1 MNGVNNKKIRKWL
14 RNFFRSHFFF
24 FYPKKY
30 GTFAKNIYLFEVM
43 KTQASSSD
51 FRNGPIVT
59 VTTDREAYPK
69 RWIAALVQ
77 MCMEKKVGERLTK
90 LGVENYVP
98 TQTEIRQ
105 WSDRKKKVERVVIP
119 MVVFVHTDEKTE
131 RSLRM
136 HSFIRK
142 ILTYP
147 GQTNAAV
154 IPDDQI
160 DRLKFMLRQSDSP
173 VEMMEQHL
181 QVGDKVRIVRG
192 ALQGLEGEFY
202 KNVDKS
208 MVAIHIEALGYACV
222 SVSVEDIEKIE

>member
-1 MNGVNNKKIRKWL
+1 
-14 RNFFRSHFFF
+14 
-24 FYPKKY
+24 
-30 GTFAKNIYLFEVM
+30 M
-43 KTQASSSD
+43 KTMPSSTHIGSD
-51 FRNGPIVT
+51 PVVS
-59 VTTDREAYPK
+59 VTTDREAHPE
-69 RWIAALVQ
+69 RWVAALVQ
-77 MCMEKKVGERLTK
+77 MCTEKKVGERLTK

-131 RSLRM
+131 RTLRM

-147 GQTNAAV
+147 GQTAAAV
-154 IPDDQI
+154 IPNDQI

-173 VEMMEQHL
+173 VEMMEQRL
-181 QVGDKVRIVRG
+181 QVGDKVQIVRG
-192 ALQGLEGEFY
+192 ALQGLEGEFF

>member
-1 MNGVNNKKIRKWL
+1 
-14 RNFFRSHFFF
+14 
-24 FYPKKY
+24 
-30 GTFAKNIYLFEVM
+30 M
-43 KTQASSSD
+43 KTNVYSSESELES
-51 FRNGPIVT
+51 IVP
-59 VTTDREAYPK
+59 VTTDREAHPK

-77 MCMEKKVGERLTK
+77 MCTEKKVGERLTK

-131 RSLRM
+131 RTLRM

-147 GQTNAAV
+147 GQTAAAV

-181 QVGDKVRIVRG
+181 KVGDKVHIVRG
-192 ALQGLEGEFY
+192 ALQGLEGELY

-222 SVSVEDIEKIE
+222 SVSVEDVALCHSERSEESRKH

>member
-1 MNGVNNKKIRKWL
+1 
-14 RNFFRSHFFF
+14 
-24 FYPKKY
+24 
-30 GTFAKNIYLFEVM
+30 M
-43 KTQASSSD
+43 KTNVYSSESELES
-51 FRNGPIVT
+51 IVL

-69 RWIAALVQ
+69 RWVAALVQ

-90 LGVENYVP
+90 LGIENYVP

-147 GQTNAAV
+147 GQTAAAV

-160 DRLKFMLRQSDSP
+160 NRLKFMLRQSDSP
-173 VEMMEQHL
+173 VEMMERHL
-181 QVGDKVRIVRG
+181 EVGDKVHIVRG
-192 ALQGLEGEFY
+192 ALQGLEGELC
-202 KNVDKS
+202 KCVPDKS
-208 MVAIHIEALGYACV
+208 MVAIRIEGLGYACV
-222 SVSVEDIEKIE
+222 SVSIEDIEKE

>member
-1 MNGVNNKKIRKWL
+1 
-14 RNFFRSHFFF
+14 
-24 FYPKKY
+24 
-30 GTFAKNIYLFEVM
+30 M
-43 KTQASSSD
+43 KTNVYSSESELES
-51 FRNGPIVT
+51 IVP
-59 VTTDREAYPK
+59 VTTDREAHPK

-77 MCMEKKVGERLTK
+77 MCTEKKVGERLTK

-147 GQTNAAV
+147 GQTAAAV
-154 IPDDQI
+154 IPDNQI

-181 QVGDKVRIVRG
+181 QVGDKVHIVRG
-192 ALQGLEGEFY
+192 ALQGLEGELY

-222 SVSVEDIEKIE
+222 SVSVEDIEKIER

>member
-1 MNGVNNKKIRKWL
+1 
-14 RNFFRSHFFF
+14 
-24 FYPKKY
+24 
-30 GTFAKNIYLFEVM
+30 M
-43 KTQASSSD
+43 KTNVYSSESEMES
-51 FRNGPIVT
+51 IVP
-59 VTTDREAYPK
+59 VTTDREAHPK

-90 LGVENYVP
+90 LGIENYVP

-131 RSLRM
+131 RTLRM

-147 GQTNAAV
+147 GQTAAAV
-154 IPDDQI
+154 IPNDQI

-181 QVGDKVRIVRG
+181 QVGDRVHIVRG
-192 ALQGLEGEFY
+192 ALQGLEGELY

-222 SVSVEDIEKIE
+222 SVSVEDIEKIER

>member
-1 MNGVNNKKIRKWL
+1 MK
-14 RNFFRSHFFF
+14 
-24 FYPKKY
+24 
-30 GTFAKNIYLFEVM
+30 TNIYSLE
-43 KTQASSSD
+43 SSLESVA
-51 FRNGPIVT
+51 N

-69 RWIAALVQ
+69 RWVAALVQ

-90 LGVENYVP
+90 LGIENYVP

-119 MVVFVHTDEKTE
+119 MVVFVHTNEKTE

-147 GQTNAAV
+147 GQTAAAV

-160 DRLKFMLRQSDSP
+160 NRLKFMLRQSDSP
-173 VEMMEQHL
+173 VEMMERHL
-181 QVGDKVRIVRG
+181 EVGDKVHIVRG
-192 ALQGLEGEFY
+192 ALQGLEGELC
-202 KNVDKS
+202 KCVPDKS
-208 MVAIHIEALGYACV
+208 MVAIRIEGLGYACV
-222 SVSVEDIEKIE
+222 SVSIEDIEKE

>member
-1 MNGVNNKKIRKWL
+1 
-14 RNFFRSHFFF
+14 
-24 FYPKKY
+24 
-30 GTFAKNIYLFEVM
+30 M
-43 KTQASSSD
+43 KTNVYSFESGSKS
-51 FRNGPIVT
+51 VVS
-59 VTTDREAYPK
+59 VTTDREAHPK
-69 RWIAALVQ
+69 RWIAVLVQ
-77 MCMEKKVGERLTK
+77 ICTEKKVGERLTK

-147 GQTNAAV
+147 GQTAAAV
-154 IPDDQI
+154 IPHDQI

-181 QVGDKVRIVRG
+181 QVGDKVHIVRG
-192 ALQGLEGEFY
+192 ALRGLEGEFY

-222 SVSVEDIEKIE
+222 SVSVEDIEKIER

>member
-1 MNGVNNKKIRKWL
+1 MK
-14 RNFFRSHFFF
+14 
-24 FYPKKY
+24 
-30 GTFAKNIYLFEVM
+30 TNIYSLE
-43 KTQASSSD
+43 SSLESVA
-51 FRNGPIVT
+51 N

-69 RWIAALVQ
+69 RWVAALVQ

-90 LGVENYVP
+90 LGIENYVP

-147 GQTNAAV
+147 GQTAAAV
-154 IPDDQI
+154 IPNDQI
-160 DRLKFMLRQSDSP
+160 DRLKFMLKQADSP
-173 VEMMEQHL
+173 VELREQHL
-181 QVGDKVRIVRG
+181 QVGDRVRIVRG
-192 ALQGLEGEFY
+192 ALQGLEGELC
-202 KNVDKS
+202 KSVTEKS
-208 MVAIHIEALGYACV
+208 MVAIRIDGLGYACV
-222 SVSVEDIEKIE
+222 SVSVGELERIK

>member
-1 MNGVNNKKIRKWL
+1 
-14 RNFFRSHFFF
+14 
-24 FYPKKY
+24 
-30 GTFAKNIYLFEVM
+30 M
-43 KTQASSSD
+43 KTNVYSSES
-51 FRNGPIVT
+51 GLPSVVP
-59 VTTDREAYPK
+59 VTTDREAHPK
-69 RWIAALVQ
+69 RWVAALVQ
-77 MCMEKKVGERLTK
+77 MCTEKKVGERLTK
-90 LGVENYVP
+90 LGIENYVP

-147 GQTNAAV
+147 GQTTAAV

-173 VEMMEQHL
+173 VEMMEHHL
-181 QVGDKVRIVRG
+181 QVGDKVQIVRG
-192 ALQGLEGEFY
+192 TLQGLEGEFF
-202 KNVDKS
+202 KNGDKS

>member
-1 MNGVNNKKIRKWL
+1 
-14 RNFFRSHFFF
+14 
-24 FYPKKY
+24 
-30 GTFAKNIYLFEVM
+30 M
-43 KTQASSSD
+43 KTNVYSSESEMES
-51 FRNGPIVT
+51 IVP
-59 VTTDREAYPK
+59 VTTDREAHPK

-147 GQTNAAV
+147 GQTTAAV
-154 IPDDQI
+154 IPNDQI
-160 DRLKFMLRQSDSP
+160 DRLKFMLRHSDSP
-173 VEMMEQHL
+173 VEMMEQRL
-181 QVGDKVRIVRG
+181 QVGDKVQIVRG
-192 ALQGLEGEFY
+192 ALQGLEGELY

-222 SVSVEDIEKIE
+222 SVSVEDIEKIER

>member
-1 MNGVNNKKIRKWL
+1 
-14 RNFFRSHFFF
+14 
-24 FYPKKY
+24 
-30 GTFAKNIYLFEVM
+30 M
-43 KTQASSSD
+43 KTNVYSSESEMES
-51 FRNGPIVT
+51 IVP
-59 VTTDREAYPK
+59 VTTDREAHPK

-131 RSLRM
+131 RTLRM
-136 HSFIRK
+136 QSFIRK

-147 GQTNAAV
+147 GQTTAAV
-154 IPDDQI
+154 IPNDQI

-181 QVGDKVRIVRG
+181 QVGDKVHIVRG
-192 ALQGLEGEFY
+192 ALQGLEGELC
-202 KNVDKS
+202 KCVLDKS
-208 MVAIHIEALGYACV
+208 MVAIRIEGLGYACV
-222 SVSVEDIEKIE
+222 SVSVEDVSLCHSEQSEESR

>member
-1 MNGVNNKKIRKWL
+1 
-14 RNFFRSHFFF
+14 
-24 FYPKKY
+24 
-30 GTFAKNIYLFEVM
+30 M
-43 KTQASSSD
+43 KTNVYSSES
-51 FRNGPIVT
+51 GLPSVVP
-59 VTTDREAYPK
+59 VTTDREAHPK
-69 RWIAALVQ
+69 RWVAALVQ
-77 MCMEKKVGERLTK
+77 MCTEKKVGERLTK

-131 RSLRM
+131 RILRM

-147 GQTNAAV
+147 GQTTAAV

-160 DRLKFMLRQSDSP
+160 NRLKFMLRQSDSP
-173 VEMMEQHL
+173 VEMMEQRL
-181 QVGDKVRIVRG
+181 QVGDKVQIVRG
-192 ALQGLEGEFY
+192 ALQGLEGELY

-222 SVSVEDIEKIE
+222 SVSVEDIEKIER

>member
-1 MNGVNNKKIRKWL
+1 
-14 RNFFRSHFFF
+14 
-24 FYPKKY
+24 
-30 GTFAKNIYLFEVM
+30 M
-43 KTQASSSD
+43 KTNVYSSESELES
-51 FRNGPIVT
+51 IVP
-59 VTTDREAYPK
+59 VTTDREAHPK

-90 LGVENYVP
+90 LGIENYVP

-147 GQTNAAV
+147 GQTAAAV

-181 QVGDKVRIVRG
+181 QVGDKVHIVRG
-192 ALQGLEGEFY
+192 ALQGLEGELY

>member
-1 MNGVNNKKIRKWL
+1 MNTNV
-14 RNFFRSHFFF
+14 
-24 FYPKKY
+24 Y
-30 GTFAKNIYLFEVM
+30 
-43 KTQASSSD
+43 SSESELES
-51 FRNGPIVT
+51 IVP
-59 VTTDREAYPK
+59 VTTDREAHPK

-77 MCMEKKVGERLTK
+77 MCTEKKVGERLTK

-119 MVVFVHTDEKTE
+119 MVVFVRTDEKTE

-147 GQTNAAV
+147 GQTAAAV
-154 IPDDQI
+154 IPNDQI

-173 VEMMEQHL
+173 VEMMEQYL
-181 QVGDKVRIVRG
+181 QVGDKVHIVRG
-192 ALQGLEGEFY
+192 ALQGLEGELY

-222 SVSVEDIEKIE
+222 SVSVEDIEKIER

>member
-1 MNGVNNKKIRKWL
+1 
-14 RNFFRSHFFF
+14 
-24 FYPKKY
+24 
-30 GTFAKNIYLFEVM
+30 M
-43 KTQASSSD
+43 KTNVYSSESELES
-51 FRNGPIVT
+51 IVL
-59 VTTDREAYPK
+59 VTTDREAHPK
-69 RWIAALVQ
+69 RWVAALVQ

-90 LGVENYVP
+90 LGIENYVP

-131 RSLRM
+131 RTLRM
-136 HSFIRK
+136 KSFIRK

-147 GQTNAAV
+147 GQTTAAV
-154 IPDDQI
+154 IPNDQI

-173 VEMMEQHL
+173 VEMMEHHL
-181 QVGDKVRIVRG
+181 QVGDKVQIVRG
-192 ALQGLEGEFY
+192 ALQGLEGELY